1 MAHFFITPK
10 LQISINLAYDLR
22 FSRYKQILHI
32 YTLYNF
38 GIMSSNKRKS
48 SKYIVDSDEEAGYEE
63 EVV

>member
-10 LQISINLAYDLR
+10 LQISIYLAYDLR
-22 FSRYKQILHI
+22 FSRYLHI
-32 YTLYNF
+32 YTIIF

-48 SKYIVDSDEEAGYEE
+48 SKYIVDSDEEAGFEEE